1 MPQLVPELREF
12 HSLTRRSVLNNG
24 MILDH
29 RPERSTLTLSLVLT
43 TGSMV
48 YSLGETPA
56 SGVVIKVPLNKG
68 TINLLREDIG
78 DLVGAAVWNITGGN
92 RTISYSEVWHV
103 PTDKCICPEPI
114 GVGCPPRDDTYAG
127 NC

>member
-1 MPQLVPELREF
+1 MPQLVPEFREF

-43 TGSMV
+43 TGAMI
-48 YSLGETPA
+48 YSLGETPD
-56 SGVVIKVPLNKG
+56 SGVVIKVPLSKG

-78 DLVGAAVWNITGGN
+78 DLVGAAVWNITGGT
-92 RTISYSEVWHV
+92 RTISHSEVWHI
-103 PTDKCICPEPI
+103 PTDKCICPEPE
-114 GVGCPPRDDTYAG
+114 GVGCPPRDDTYSG